1 MKQSLKS
8 LLKSG
13 KCYLT
18 PGVYDALLAKI
29 CENIGF
35 KVLVMGG
42 YGVAASIL
50 GEPDV
55 GYLSMTEMSNRLRYI
70 CDAVNIPVIADGD
83 TGYGNPISVQR
94 TVREFEKAGAAAI
107 FLEDQV
113 WPKRCGHMEGKRVI
127 PMEEHVQK
135 IRAAVDARHNTEFL
149 IMSRT
154 DAIAVEGIDS
164 AIERSLAYKEA
175 GADIIFVEAPQSLE
189 ELKEVSNRIKD
200 VPLVANMIE
209 HGRTPILTP
218 EKLAQLGYSI
228 AFWPCTAPYLVAK
241 AAYVVF
247 NELCEKGTTE
257 GVTDHLIPFHEFNEL
272 IGLEYYRELEQRYVV
287 GGCQRSGP

>member
-8 LLKSG
+8 LLQDG
-13 KCYLT
+13 KCHLT

-29 CENIGF
+29 CEQIGF

-55 GYLSMTEMSNRLRYI
+55 GYLSMTEMATRLGHI
-70 CDAVNIPVIADGD
+70 CDVVDVPVIADGD
-83 TGYGNPISVQR
+83 TGYGNPLSVQR

-107 FLEDQV
+107 FLEDQE
-113 WPKRCGHMEGKRVI
+113 WPKRCGHMAGKRVI
-127 PMEEHVQK
+127 SMEEHVQK
-135 IRAAVDARHNTEFL
+135 IRAAVDARQNPEFL

-154 DAIAVEGIDS
+154 DARAVNGLDD

-175 GADIIFVEAPQSLE
+175 GADIIFVEAPQSVD
-189 ELKEVSNRIKD
+189 ELKEISARLKG

-209 HGRTPILTP
+209 HGRTPILNP
-218 EKLAQLGYSI
+218 EELAELGYSI

-241 AAYVVF
+241 AAFTVF
-247 NELCEKGTTE
+247 GELYEKGTTE
-257 GVTDHLIPFHEFNEL
+257 GVMDHLIPFPEFNTL
-272 IGLEYYRELEQRYVV
+272 VGLDYYRELERRY
-287 GGCQRSGP
+287 GTGSCK